1 MNIFIKQK
9 QNKQKNKTIGQMT
22 VCNVSKVVLT
32 QKIIAHSSSS
42 LDLGE
47 IISAY
52 TVLVNVQ
59 FGSVL

>member
-1 MNIFIKQK
+1 
-9 QNKQKNKTIGQMT
+9 MT